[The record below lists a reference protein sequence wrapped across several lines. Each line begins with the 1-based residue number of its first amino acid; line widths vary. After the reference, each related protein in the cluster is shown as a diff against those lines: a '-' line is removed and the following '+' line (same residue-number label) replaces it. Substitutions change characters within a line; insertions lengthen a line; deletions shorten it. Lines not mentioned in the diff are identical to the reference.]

1 MPSIQDFAREQVHTT
16 VEVRGVS
23 INVWYSPDN
32 LRMRDIDMLTRAR
45 RDQDFGLMTRAVKRF
60 VDEWDIT
67 GPLVDE
73 DTDEVLVEEG
83 EVIPF
88 EVRCLEV
95 LGFAF
100 LTEFLDSIETEAV
113 EGPNPTPAK
122 TTGRSKKR

>member
-1 MPSIQDFAREQVHTT
+1 MPSIQQFAREQVHTT
-16 VEVRGVS
+16 TVVRGVE

-45 RDQDFGLMTRAVKRF
+45 RENDIGLMTQAVKRF
-60 VDEWDIT
+60 IDEWDVT

-113 EGPNPTPAK
+113 EGPNPTRERK
-122 TTGRSKKR
+122 SGRSRKR